1 MSMVW
6 HCGDPLGEQRAMER
20 GRGIAPLDRDVIS
33 VAGADRLSFLHSLT
47 TTSVMGLEP
56 GRGVTTLVLSP
67 TGRIEHV
74 LHGVDDGEAFLAWTE
89 PGAGEPLTAWLNSM
103 RFMLD
108 IDARVRDDLQVVWV
122 GEAEGPIDAV
132 AERASEVGKGRELFV
147 RADADLPATTAGEWA
162 FEAMRIAAGVPR
174 IGIDT
179 DDVTLP
185 NELGLYATEVNKGC
199 YRGQEAVAHVHNL
212 GRPPRRLVRLLLD
225 GDEERLPGP
234 GTSITL
240 DEVEIG
246 KVTSAAYHHELGGI
260 ALGLIKRA
268 TPVGATLLADGI
280 PAGQDAIVDPEIGD
294 HFKADRGLRSL
305 L

>member
-33 VAGADRLSFLHSLT
+33 VAGADRLNFLHSLT

-108 IDARVRDDLQVVWV
+108 IDARVRSSQR
-122 GEAEGPIDAV
+122 
-132 AERASEVGKGRELFV
+132 ERFLVSRALRQGRPTPW
-147 RADADLPATTAGEWA
+147 DHDPPYG
-162 FEAMRIAAGVPR
+162 AAGRFGEVR
-174 IGIDT
+174 IIT
-179 DDVTLP
+179 
-185 NELGLYATEVNKGC
+185 AA
-199 YRGQEAVAHVHNL
+199 RGE
-212 GRPPRRLVRLLLD
+212 
-225 GDEERLPGP
+225 
-234 GTSITL
+234 
-240 DEVEIG
+240 
-246 KVTSAAYHHELGGI
+246 
-260 ALGLIKRA
+260 
-268 TPVGATLLADGI
+268 
-280 PAGQDAIVDPEIGD
+280 
-294 HFKADRGLRSL
+294 
-305 L
+305 